1 MTMSIGG
8 IEAICAETIFSFVP
22 GNAKRELNSAGSK
35 VFQVPY
41 LNLKMTEKIDISG
54 IKALSMED
62 RTPMGSVTSQSA
74 SGLTTPRDSRM
85 VVLPAGQYGK
95 SPPKRT
101 YPRTPRS
108 KKDGST
114 SSGRSA
120 AVDVLPEGVSPN
132 MPKRNR
138 SPIRELDRLAIEAK
152 APPRFI
158 CPISGR
164 VMRDPIIL
172 VTGTTCDRCALE
184 RRLAKGN
191 KRCPVTNKNLRLPIS
206 MTPNA
211 ELRQSILVWAKKNA
225 TWLLVRF
232 RVAFG

>member
-1 MTMSIGG
+1 MLRQFF
-8 IEAICAETIFSFVP
+8 FSGS
-22 GNAKRELNSAGSK
+22 GNATRDLKSAGSK

-41 LNLKMTEKIDISG
+41 LNLEEMTEKIDISG

-62 RTPMGSVTSQSA
+62 RTPMGSMTSQSA

-120 AVDVLPEGVSPN
+120 AVDVLPEGISPN
-132 MPKRNR
+132 MPKRNK
-138 SPIRELDRLAIEAK
+138 SPVRELDRLAIEAK

-164 VMRDPIIL
+164 VMRDPVIL

-225 TWLLVRF
+225 TWLLVGCF
-232 RVAFG
+232 CVGFG